1 MTLNKKSL
9 WQKGRI
15 LNKSQKFYELPSQ
28 LLKDVVFF
36 FLMSG
41 YNKWSLYFVNHRDRK
56 IGEEFFFSNVTE
68 FFKFELY
75 EI

>member
-1 MTLNKKSL
+1 MT
-9 WQKGRI
+9 KGENFKQI
-15 LNKSQKFYELPSQ
+15 SKFYELPSQ

-41 YNKWSLYFVNHRDRK
+41 YNEWSLYFVNHRDRK

>member
-1 MTLNKKSL
+1 MT
-9 WQKGRI
+9 KGE
-15 LNKSQKFYELPSQ
+15 NFKKSQKFYELPSQ

-41 YNKWSLYFVNHRDRK
+41 YNNRSLYFVNHRDRK
-56 IGEEFFFSNVTE
+56 IGEDFFFSNVTE